1 MRSRIAMRAAIATIL
16 LLGPASLVSAEPFS
30 TIPQADAFLYA
41 GEANSNYGG
50 GGVITVAAPNLPQGG
65 FQSLLRFDLA
75 GAKSSFDTT
84 FGPGNWLLSSA
95 TLQLSAAS
103 PNNSI
108 FNTSAAGQIS
118 ATWLQNDNWDEG
130 AGSPTSPGTTGVTWN
145 SLSSLASANDQS
157 LGLIDF
163 DGSTNAT
170 ATYSLNVS
178 PGLAADAAAG
188 GLTSIL
194 LSPATGDMTVAAAF
208 NSRSFST
215 TARRPLLTVNAVAIP
230 EPAGAMLFGVGALG
244 LALVGRRKLARRLR

>member
-1 MRSRIAMRAAIATIL
+1 MRSRFAVRAAIATVFL
-16 LLGPASLVSAEPFS
+16 MGSASFVPAQTFS
-30 TIPQADAFLYA
+30 TIPEADAFLFA
-41 GEANSNYGG
+41 AEPDSNYGG
-50 GGVITVAAPNLPQGG
+50 GGVITVAAPNLPEGG

-118 ATWLQNDNWDEG
+118 ATWLQNDNWVEG
-130 AGSPTSPGTTGVTWN
+130 SGSPTSPGTTGVTWN

-170 ATYSLNVS
+170 ATYSLNLT
-178 PGLAADAAAG
+178 PGLAADVAAG
-188 GLTSIL
+188 GLTNIL
-194 LSPATGDMTVAAAF
+194 LSPTSGDMTVAAAF

-230 EPAGAMLFGVGALG
+230 EPAAVMLFGVGVLG